1 MTVLVIKLITTVN
14 KTNYLV
20 ENLTKKAESL
30 DNLFNVIDFTTNK
43 FNQVGELIVGSLTG
57 LVKKIFGGNSMVN
70 VTISMSKK
78 DYDYIMNE
86 LNMARQN
93 TYIKHVH
100 VQLDKKEIVE
110 RINVAYEQI
119 GHVLDKLI

>member
-1 MTVLVIKLITTVN
+1 MLEDALLIVLYISLILFVISMTVLVIKLITTVN

-57 LVKKIFGGNSMVN
+57 LVKKIFG
-70 VTISMSKK
+70 SKEREEE
-78 DYDYIMNE
+78 DYE
-86 LNMARQN
+86 
-93 TYIKHVH
+93 
-100 VQLDKKEIVE
+100 
-110 RINVAYEQI
+110 
-119 GHVLDKLI
+119 

>member
-1 MTVLVIKLITTVN
+1 MLEDALLIVLYISLIIFVISMTVLVIKLITTVN

-57 LVKKIFGGNSMVN
+57 LVKKIFG
-70 VTISMSKK
+70 SKEREK
-78 DYDYIMNE
+78 EDYE
-86 LNMARQN
+86 
-93 TYIKHVH
+93 
-100 VQLDKKEIVE
+100 
-110 RINVAYEQI
+110 
-119 GHVLDKLI
+119 

>member
-1 MTVLVIKLITTVN
+1 MLEDALLIVLYISLIIFVISMTVLVIKLISTVN

-57 LVKKIFGGNSMVN
+57 LVKKIFG
-70 VTISMSKK
+70 SKEREK
-78 DYDYIMNE
+78 EDYE
-86 LNMARQN
+86 
-93 TYIKHVH
+93 
-100 VQLDKKEIVE
+100 
-110 RINVAYEQI
+110 
-119 GHVLDKLI
+119 

>member
-1 MTVLVIKLITTVN
+1 MLEDALLVVLYISLIIFVISMTVLVIKLITTVN

-57 LVKKIFGGNSMVN
+57 LVKKIFG
-70 VTISMSKK
+70 SKEREEE
-78 DYDYIMNE
+78 DYE
-86 LNMARQN
+86 
-93 TYIKHVH
+93 
-100 VQLDKKEIVE
+100 
-110 RINVAYEQI
+110 
-119 GHVLDKLI
+119 

>member
-1 MTVLVIKLITTVN
+1 MLEVSLLIVLYISLIIFVISMTVLVIKLITTVN

-57 LVKKIFGGNSMVN
+57 LVKKIFG
-70 VTISMSKK
+70 SKEREEE
-78 DYDYIMNE
+78 DYE
-86 LNMARQN
+86 
-93 TYIKHVH
+93 
-100 VQLDKKEIVE
+100 
-110 RINVAYEQI
+110 
-119 GHVLDKLI
+119 

>member
-1 MTVLVIKLITTVN
+1 MLEDALLIVLYISLIIFVISMTVLVIKLISTVN

-57 LVKKIFGGNSMVN
+57 LVKKIFGN
-70 VTISMSKK
+70 KEREEE
-78 DYDYIMNE
+78 DYE
-86 LNMARQN
+86 
-93 TYIKHVH
+93 
-100 VQLDKKEIVE
+100 
-110 RINVAYEQI
+110 
-119 GHVLDKLI
+119 

>member
-1 MTVLVIKLITTVN
+1 MKIRKENNNVRRCFTNSIIYFINNICNIIKLITTVN

-57 LVKKIFGGNSMVN
+57 LVKKIFG
-70 VTISMSKK
+70 SKEREEE
-78 DYDYIMNE
+78 DYE
-86 LNMARQN
+86 
-93 TYIKHVH
+93 
-100 VQLDKKEIVE
+100 
-110 RINVAYEQI
+110 
-119 GHVLDKLI
+119 

>member
-1 MTVLVIKLITTVN
+1 MLEDALLIVLYISLIIFVISMTVLVIKLITTVN

-57 LVKKIFGGNSMVN
+57 LVKKIFG
-70 VTISMSKK
+70 SKDREEE
-78 DYDYIMNE
+78 DYE
-86 LNMARQN
+86 
-93 TYIKHVH
+93 
-100 VQLDKKEIVE
+100 
-110 RINVAYEQI
+110 
-119 GHVLDKLI
+119 